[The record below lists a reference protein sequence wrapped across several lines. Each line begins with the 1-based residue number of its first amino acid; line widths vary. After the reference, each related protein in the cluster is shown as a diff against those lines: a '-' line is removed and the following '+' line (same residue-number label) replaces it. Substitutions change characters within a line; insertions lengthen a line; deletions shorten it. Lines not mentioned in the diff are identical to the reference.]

1 MNVSNLFRTS
11 LAVLGGMAAASAFGQ
26 EFVLLNKEAR
36 FIQTGPTT
44 TIPDSQAGFGFEAE
58 IDGTATNPAPP
69 NTITLPNNGGTR
81 TLAFSNQDGWQFE
94 QTFASQ
100 TALTAAYPNGTYQ
113 MTFGGRTVPVPF
125 SGDLFPAAPVAT
137 LSAGTFSNGTL
148 VVDRNVPLTITI
160 AFTQNYL
167 AGFSHLGIDVSST
180 SGGNFGD
187 LGTSNSEDPTPFTR
201 TPLSFTVP
209 ANTFSSGGTYVIEL
223 EANRIVS
230 LDTTSAPGFLVVA
243 AYSSRTRI
251 NVTVS
256 GPPPAPVFTAQPI
269 PQAVAA
275 GSTVVFSAAATGATN
290 FQWRRDGVNI
300 PGGQG
305 GTLVL
310 SGANVIAGDYSVVA
324 SNASGTV
331 VSNNAR
337 LFASSTTNFGR
348 LINLSILTEL
358 RSSDDSFTL
367 GYVVG
372 GAGTAGAKP
381 LVVRAGGPSLA
392 ALGVGGTLNNP
403 RIELFAGATKTGEND
418 DWGGTAALTAAF
430 SSVGAFPYS
439 STSSLDAA
447 ALASITTRD
456 NSVKVSATGGGTGT
470 VIAEVYD
477 ATPAGTATPATP
489 RLLNVSVL
497 KVIETGTSLT
507 AGFVLRGQTGRTVLI
522 RAIGPGLATAF
533 GIEGTMPDPRLTLFA
548 GPNPIGSNEN
558 WGGNAAISATASA
571 IGAFAISDPNSRD
584 AMLLR
589 TLNSGDYSVQVSGAG
604 GVGGLVIVE
613 VYEVP

>member
-1 MNVSNLFRTS
+1 
-11 LAVLGGMAAASAFGQ
+11 MAAASSHAQ
-26 EFVLLNKEAR
+26 NFVFLNKEAR

-44 TIPDSQAGFGFEAE
+44 TVADSQAGFGFEAE
-58 IDGTATNPAPP
+58 IEGTAASPAPP
-69 NTITLPNNGGTR
+69 NTFTLPNNAGTR
-81 TLAFSNQDGWQFE
+81 TLTFSERDGWQFE
-94 QTFASQ
+94 QSFASQ
-100 TALTAAYPNGTYQ
+100 AALATAFPNGTYQ
-113 MTFGGRTVPVPF
+113 MTFGGRTVSVPF

-137 LSAGTFSNGTL
+137 LSTGTFNNGTL

-167 AGFSHLGIDVSST
+167 AGSSHLGIEVNST

-187 LGTSNSEDPTPFTR
+187 LGASNSEDPAPFTR

-209 ANTFSSGGTYVIEL
+209 ANTFTSGGSHVIEL
-223 EANRIVS
+223 EANRIVTFDS
-230 LDTTSAPGFLVVA
+230 TSAPGFVVVA

-251 NVTVS
+251 NVSVS
-256 GPPPAPVFTAQPI
+256 GPPPAPVFTAQPGS
-269 PQAVAA
+269 QNVAA
-275 GSTVVFSAAATGATN
+275 RSTVVFSAAATGAAG
-290 FQWRRDGVNI
+290 FQWRRDGANI
-300 PGGQG
+300 PGGEG

-324 SNASGTV
+324 SNASGSA
-331 VSNNAR
+331 VSNPAR
-337 LFASSTTNFGR
+337 LFVSSSTDFGR

-392 ALGVGGTLNNP
+392 ALGVGDTLNNP
-403 RIELFAGATKTGEND
+403 RIELFAGSAKTGEND
-418 DWGGTAALTAAF
+418 DWGGTVALTAAF
-430 SSVGAFPYS
+430 ASVGAFPYS
-439 STSSLDAA
+439 SSSSLDAA
-447 ALASITTRD
+447 ALANITTRD

-477 ATPAGTATPATP
+477 ATPAGTSTLATP

-522 RAIGPGLATAF
+522 RAIGPGLTTAF
-533 GIEGTMPDPRLTLFA
+533 GIGGTMPDPRLTLFA
-548 GPNPIGSNEN
+548 GQNPIGSNDN
-558 WGGNAAISATASA
+558 WGGNAAISITASA
-571 IGAFAISDPNSRD
+571 IGAFAISDSNSRD

-589 TLNSGDYSVQVSGAG
+589 TLNSGDYSVQVSGSG